1 MFNRNIFFPAL
12 ITFLSAVILVLITQF
27 PEPRFQDAPV
37 GAAFFPT
44 AVAIIQIII
53 CAILII
59 QHKNKKRAVAKEEPL
74 VSSKSVFG
82 ITFLIG
88 YAVLIHV
95 VGYLLASLI
104 GFTFYLI
111 YYKIKKPAYYIF
123 AWIFVFTVYFL
134 FGEVFVIS
142 LPEGLLFY

>member
-12 ITFLSAVILVLITQF
+12 ITFLSAVVLVLITQF

-44 AVAIIQIII
+44 AVAIIQVII

-59 QHKNKKRAVAKEEPL
+59 QHKNQKRAAIKEEPL
-74 VSSKSVFG
+74 ISRKSIFG
-82 ITFLIG
+82 IAFLIG
-88 YAVLIHV
+88 YAALIHI

-111 YYKIKKPAYYIF
+111 YYKIKKPTYYLF
-123 AWIFVFTVYFL
+123 AWIFVFAIYYL
-134 FGEVFVIS
+134 FGEIFVIS

>member
-1 MFNRNIFFPAL
+1 MFNRNIFFPAF
-12 ITFLSAVILVLITQF
+12 ITLLSAVVLVLITQF

-44 AVAIIQIII
+44 AVAIIQVII

-59 QHKNKKRAVAKEEPL
+59 QYRNKKQPATQDAPL
-74 VSSKSVFG
+74 ISRKSIFG
-82 ITFLIG
+82 IAFLIG
-88 YAVLIHV
+88 YAALIHV

-111 YYKIKKPAYYIF
+111 YYKIKKPTYYIF

>member
-12 ITFLSAVILVLITQF
+12 ITLLSAVILVLITQF

-53 CAILII
+53 CVILII
-59 QHKNKKRAVAKEEPL
+59 QHQNKKRAVTKEAPL
-74 VSSKSVFG
+74 ISRKSIFG
-82 ITFLIG
+82 IAFVIG
-88 YAVLIHV
+88 YAVLIHI
-95 VGYLLASLI
+95 VGYLFASLI

-123 AWIFVFTVYFL
+123 AWVFVFTVYFL